1 MTPPGTGPLAGVGIG
16 WREELAGFVGRRDG
30 LGFVEV
36 VAESIHDDQPLPA
49 GLEELARRGVPVVP
63 HGVRLSLGSAGEPDP
78 ARVGHLAGLAERLG
92 APLVSE
98 HVAFVRG
105 GGLEA
110 GHLLP
115 VPRTRAA
122 LGVLA
127 ANVRLAQAELGVPLA
142 LEHVAALL
150 EWPAPELDEAAFL
163 TELLERTGAL
173 LLLDLANLYA
183 NARNH
188 GGDPLDLL
196 DALPLERIAYVHVAG
211 GVERDGLYHDTHA
224 HPTPPGVLDLVA
236 ELCGPARPAGDHAGT
251 RRRLPA
257 RAGAG
262 RGAGRHRCG
271 NSRRWPTQRGRIPRR
286 GGPPVSVDRERLAA
300 EQAALVRALVDGGP
314 VPAGF
319 DPDRV
324 QATAAALARK
334 RAREVARAWPALAAE
349 LGDDFTARFLADAAR
364 RPPPARGGA
373 LADGLAFAG
382 ALARTAAPVRQR
394 PGRGACWPR
403 PASPPA
409 RPGWPRP
416 WPGRPGAWS

>member
-1 MTPPGTGPLAGVGIG
+1 MTPTAPGAQPQPPGGASPAASPLAGVGIG
-16 WREELAGFVGRRDG
+16 WREELAGFVAGRDG

-63 HGVRLSLGSAGEPDP
+63 HGVRLSLGSADEPDP

-115 VPRTRAA
+115 VPRTREA
-122 LGVLA
+122 LDVLV

-173 LLLDLANLYA
+173 LLLDLANTYA

-188 GGDPLDLL
+188 GGDPLAFL

-224 HPTPPGVLDLVA
+224 HPTPPAVLGLVA
-236 ELCGPARPAGDHAGT
+236 ELCARRD
-251 RRRLPA
+251 
-257 RAGAG
+257 
-262 RGAGRHRCG
+262 
-271 NSRRWPTQRGRIPRR
+271 
-286 GGPPVSVDRERLAA
+286 PPGVMLERDDAYPPEA
-300 EQAALVRALVDGGP
+300 E
-314 VPAGF
+314 
-319 DPDRV
+319 
-324 QATAAALARK
+324 
-334 RAREVARAWPALAAE
+334 LAAE
-349 LGDDFTARFLADAAR
+349 LDAI
-364 RPPPARGGA
+364 
-373 LADGLAFAG
+373 
-382 ALARTAAPVRQR
+382 TAACRLA
-394 PGRGACWPR
+394 GR
-403 PASPPA
+403 SN
-409 RPGWPRP
+409 
-416 WPGRPGAWS
+416 